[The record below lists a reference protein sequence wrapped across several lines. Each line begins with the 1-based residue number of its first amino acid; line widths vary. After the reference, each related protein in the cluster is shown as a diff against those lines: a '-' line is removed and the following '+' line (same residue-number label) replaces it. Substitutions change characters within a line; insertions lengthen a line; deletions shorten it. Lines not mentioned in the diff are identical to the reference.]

1 MTQAHTI
8 LLVDDEDAIRKALR
22 RVLKYEPYRILDT
35 GDPNEAVE
43 IVKNEPVHLVLSDH
57 LMPGMLGMDLLR
69 KVRLIKPEVI
79 RIILTGHAELDM
91 ALQAINEGAIY
102 RFLRKPWDNNE
113 VALAVRLG
121 IRQFEIED
129 ENKRLLA
136 LVEKHRDILND
147 LEAKNPGV
155 TGLKKTSDGKIVI
168 DEDDIQQALA
178 EFGDS
183 VLIDDDIKSGK

>member
-1 MTQAHTI
+1 MQAYLDQPIHGKGRFFKKGFYRYWIIFI
-8 LLVDDEDAIRKALR
+8 LY
-22 RVLKYEPYRILDT
+22 LKPKGHFFISFFSMS
-35 GDPNEAVE
+35 GSSV
-43 IVKNEPVHLVLSDH
+43 
-57 LMPGMLGMDLLR
+57 
-69 KVRLIKPEVI
+69 

-113 VALAVRLG
+113 LALAVRLG
-121 IRQFEIED
+121 IRQYEIEA
-129 ENKRLLA
+129 ENRHLLA
-136 LVEKHRDILND
+136 LVEKHRDFLTE
-147 LEAKNPGV
+147 LEEKNPGV

-183 VLIDDDIKSGK
+183 VLIDDDIRSGK